1 MKQEGFLL
9 GRSWSAA
16 PGEGDGAWLG
26 LAQFNC
32 LADSLHDSFPFVDK
46 AVLQWP
52 HRRPLLMAEIG
63 RFVDEGLIV

>member
-1 MKQEGFLL
+1 MNREGFLL

-16 PGEGDGAWLG
+16 PGNPWLG

-32 LADSLHDSFPFVDK
+32 LADSLHDSFPRVAK

-52 HRRPLLMAEIG
+52 HRRPLLFAEIG
-63 RFVDEGLIV
+63 RFVDEGVIV